1 MRVPRFLC
9 LLLAAALAACG
20 NEPQDPTPTMDVEKL
35 DEYRA
40 RILPTDAEVR
50 WSTIDWLPTYTDGLK
65 ASSAQ
70 DKPLLLW
77 VMNGHPLGCT

>member
-1 MRVPRFLC
+1 MRTRFLY
-9 LLLAAALAACG
+9 LLLAVALAACG

-50 WSTIDWLPTYTDGLK
+50 LMRETIDPQGLREK
-65 ASSAQ
+65 EIRA
-70 DKPLLLW
+70 
-77 VMNGHPLGCT
+77 